1 MITYTII
8 AYTNGRGL
16 PTLVRDYKTRK
27 AARLAA
33 RLAALIYTNVQINT
47 NVDGENLDV
56 DTIR

>member
-1 MITYTII
+1 MFTYTII

-47 NVDGENLDV
+47 NVDGENWDIY
-56 DTIR
+56 TIR